1 MKLKE
6 IKVRLYNNLLL
17 KQLEDIFKIHSP
29 VDCILMETQI
39 YFSKK
44 KKKKNYALTQT
55 KIQPKLLKGNLKSTI
70 PKKIFKKKKII
81 NLNQNYKK
89 EQNPTK
95 RK

>member
-1 MKLKE
+1 
-6 IKVRLYNNLLL
+6 
-17 KQLEDIFKIHSP
+17 
-29 VDCILMETQI
+29 METQI
-39 YFSKK
+39 YFSK

-55 KIQPKLLKGNLKSTI
+55 KIQPKLLKGNLKRTI
-70 PKKIFKKKKII
+70 PKQIFKKKKKII